1 MATWAEAIKEATLKH
16 AAAAKA
22 ADDAYTAAVGTAS
35 GQLLVDTNKADDVRR
50 DTVTSAQLVYAAAVK
65 DAETIRA
72 AALATASFDLKRDIE
87 AAKGLELASAVAAAA
102 EAPVSV
108 DPHFLVDGMK

>member
-16 AAAAKA
+16 TAAAKA

-35 GQLLVDTNKADDVRR
+35 GQLLADTDKADNVRR

-65 DAETIRA
+65 DAEMIRG
-72 AALATASFDLKRDIE
+72 AALATASFDLKKDIE
-87 AAKGLELASAVAAAA
+87 ASKGMELTSAAAVA
-102 EAPVSV
+102 EMPVSV

>member
-16 AAAAKA
+16 AAAVAAADAVYTESVAKA
-22 ADDAYTAAVGTAS
+22 AA
-35 GQLLVDTNKADDVRR
+35 QLQADTDKADDIRR
-50 DTVTSAQLVYAAAVK
+50 DTVTSATLVNATAVK

-72 AALATASFDLKRDIE
+72 AALATASFDLKKDIE
-87 AAKGLELASAVAAAA
+87 ASKGMELASAAA
-102 EAPVSV
+102 APVSV